1 MISSST
7 KMSLIFAVH
16 VENGAQFLNATSV
29 LLSAVTLIF
38 SVTKI
43 NPSQ

>member
-1 MISSST
+1 MNT
-7 KMSLIFAVH
+7 SLISVFH

-29 LLSAVTLIF
+29 LLFAGTAIS

-43 NPSQ
+43 NASK